1 VPCECRIVG
10 NLDIGINGVFSIN
23 VSTNA
28 KVSKTIDG
36 DIVKAPKERT
46 ISISAYPFM
55 TGELDRTGCAT
66 KISSQFKWT
75 KIYSC
80 DDDIYYYMYQKIGNI
95 SSLGDPPLDL
105 LTLDEVYD
113 QGTGYN
119 ASATAGPYSYYI
131 GDNISSAFSMKY
143 TGNPIAFDSAE
154 QETMV
159 MSLGNIADK
168 AFLQSFSYTGGLGS
182 NTPTVIYTFE
192 ASEAEILEGQVVQC
206 DSINISYDVHGVAT
220 VGMVVYSDSS
230 TLDVSKLP
238 RVLGGVEFKITG
250 ASADLSPVSFSEYYK
265 FNVTMVGIGE

>member
-1 VPCECRIVG
+1 MACECRIVG
-10 NLDIGINGVFSIN
+10 NLDIGLNGVFNIN

-28 KVSKTIDG
+28 KVSKTVDG

-55 TGELDRTGCAT
+55 PGELDRTGCAT

-80 DDDIYYYMYQKIGNI
+80 DDDTYYYMYQKIGNI
-95 SSLGDPPLDL
+95 SSLGDPPPDL
-105 LTLDEVYD
+105 ITLDEVFD
-113 QGTGYN
+113 QGTGYS

-143 TGNPIAFDSAE
+143 TGNPITFDSAE
-154 QETMV
+154 QDTMV
-159 MSLGNIADK
+159 MSIGNIADR

-182 NTPTVIYTFE
+182 NTPTVNYTFE
-192 ASEAEILEGQVVQC
+192 ASEAEALDGQVVQC
-206 DSINISYDVHGVAT
+206 DSINITYDVHGVAS
-220 VGMVVYSDSS
+220 VSMVVYSNSK
-230 TLDVSKLP
+230 TLDVASLP
-238 RVLGGVEFKITG
+238 RLFGDVTFKITG
-250 ASADLSPVSFSEYYK
+250 ASADLSPVPFSDYYK